1 LRVKVSYIHIIAR
14 EIGVKEE
21 EVEVEG
27 NMNLKELLGLLTER
41 HGEAFKK
48 YVYDSDKGEV
58 RGYAI
63 ITVNGKII
71 QRRNVEGVKL
81 AEGDRVFFGIGA
93 AGG

>member
-1 LRVKVSYIHIIAR
+1 LRVKVSFIHIISK
-14 EIGVKEE
+14 EVGVREE

-27 NMNLKELLGLLTER
+27 NASLKKLLALLAGK

-48 YVYDSDKGEV
+48 YVYDSDKDEV
-58 RGYAI
+58 KGYAI

-71 QRRNVEGVKL
+71 QRGSIESVKL